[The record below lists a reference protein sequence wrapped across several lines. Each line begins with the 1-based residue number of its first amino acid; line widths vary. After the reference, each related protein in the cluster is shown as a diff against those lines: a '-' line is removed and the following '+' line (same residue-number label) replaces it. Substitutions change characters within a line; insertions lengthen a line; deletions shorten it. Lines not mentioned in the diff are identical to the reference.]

1 MSFFKNIF
9 NRRSNAISV
18 SGLPAETTNAY
29 NKTRQVRDKTLLCHA
44 PFSNLYFNSEG
55 HVALCWKTF
64 HKHETY
70 SEEKS
75 IMDIWKGENFEKIRA
90 GIRSCNLDFGCQE
103 CKKHL
108 LEGNYVNVLSKAYDN
123 DHLHPVYPTIMEF
136 ELSNRCN
143 LGCTMCNG
151 NLSSTIRKDREKL
164 PPLPSPY
171 GQKFVEELNE
181 FIPYLK
187 EARFNGGEPFL
198 IKQYYDIWDNISEL
212 NPKLK
217 MVIATNGTVLTSKVK
232 EYMEKSNFHFNI
244 SIDGFSPE
252 TYESIR
258 INGNFERLMEN
269 LDYFISYCR
278 KNKRTLCIMINP
290 LRQNWW
296 EMPEFVNWCNQK
308 DIHLWFNSI
317 IKPADQA
324 LWSLPSSELE
334 KILSQLSSAKL
345 EMPNSGNSAIHKY
358 NIDTYNNLV
367 NQQIKTWHSEA
378 VEREA
383 TSKPPSEPSSPKLNS
398 DVGEGNSNIDTAQ
411 KKIIAHFGSTRKTD
425 GQFLLERLSSLESTI
440 NTELL
445 VDQLYGL
452 VLTSDLEVLFGMAK
466 DLSVEE
472 LKEMFDAEITK
483 SQ

>member
-1 MSFFKNIF
+1 MGVRKKATCKMSFFKNLF
-9 NRRSNAISV
+9 NRRSIRNSA
-18 SGLPAETTNAY
+18 SGLPAETTKAY
-29 NKTRQVRDKTLLCHA
+29 NRTRQVRDKSLLCHA
-44 PFSNLYFNSEG
+44 PFSNMYFNTEG

-108 LEGNYVNVLSKAYDN
+108 LEGNYINVLSKAYDN

-171 GQKFVEELNE
+171 GQKFVDELNE
-181 FIPYLK
+181 FIPHLK

-198 IKQYYDIWDNISEL
+198 IKQYYDIWDNIAEL

-232 EYMEKSNFHFNI
+232 EYMEKCNFHFNI

-258 INGNFERLMEN
+258 INGKFDRLMEN
-269 LDYFISYCR
+269 LEYFISYCK
-278 KNKRTLCIMINP
+278 KNNRTLCIMINP

-296 EMPEFVNWCNQK
+296 EMPAFVNWCNEK
-308 DIHLWFNSI
+308 NIHLWFNSI

-334 KILSQLSSAKL
+334 KILNQLSSAKL
-345 EMPNSGNSAIHKY
+345 EMPSKGNRAIHKY

-367 NQQIKTWHSEA
+367 NQQIKTWHLEA
-378 VEREA
+378 IEREA
-383 TSKPPSEPSSPKLNS
+383 SGNH
-398 DVGEGNSNIDTAQ
+398 DVAGDASQKGAAQ
-411 KKIIAHFGSTRKTD
+411 KKIIAHFGSTRAAD
-425 GQFLLERLSSLESTI
+425 GQFLLDKLGSLEATLNTQLLI
-440 NTELL
+440 N
-445 VDQLYGL
+445 QLYSL
-452 VLTSDLEVLFGMAK
+452 VLTSDSEVLLGMAK
-466 DLSVEE
+466 DLTVEE
-472 LKEMFDAEITK
+472 LKEQFEAETAK
-483 SQ
+483 N

>member
-18 SGLPAETTNAY
+18 SGLPAETTKAY
-29 NKTRQVRDKTLLCHA
+29 NQTRQVRDKTLLCHA

-171 GQKFVEELNE
+171 GQKFVDELNE
-181 FIPYLK
+181 FIPHLK

-334 KILSQLSSAKL
+334 KILSQLSSARL
-345 EMPNSGNSAIHKY
+345 EMPNSGNNAIHKY

-383 TSKPPSEPSSPKLNS
+383 TGKPPSEPSSPKLNS
-398 DVGEGNSNIDTAQ
+398 DVGEGDSNKDTAQ

-425 GQFLLERLSSLESTI
+425 GQFLLERLRSLESTI

-445 VDQLYGL
+445 VDQLYHL
-452 VLTSDLEVLFGMAK
+452 VLTSDPEVLFGMAK

-483 SQ
+483 GQ

>member
-1 MSFFKNIF
+1 MSFFKSLF
-9 NRRSNAISV
+9 NRKSIGNSE
-18 SGLPAETTNAY
+18 SGLPAETIRAY
-29 NKTRQVRDKTLLCHA
+29 NQTRRVRDKSLLCHA
-44 PFSNLYFNSEG
+44 PFSNMYFNTEG
-55 HVALCWKTF
+55 HVAVCWKTF

-90 GIRSCNLDFGCQE
+90 GIKSCNLDFGCQE

-123 DHLHPVYPTIMEF
+123 DHLHPIYPTIMEF

-181 FIPYLK
+181 FIPHLN

-198 IKQYYDIWDNISEL
+198 IKQYYDIWDNIIKL

-217 MVIATNGTVLTSKVK
+217 LVIATNGTVLTSKVK

-252 TYESIR
+252 TYGSIR
-258 INGNFERLMEN
+258 INGNFEKLMEN
-269 LDYFISYCR
+269 LEYFITYCQ

-296 EMPEFVNWCNQK
+296 EMPAFVNWCNQK
-308 DIHLWFNSI
+308 NIHLWFNSI

-324 LWSLPSSELE
+324 LWSLPSSELGN
-334 KILSQLSSAKL
+334 ILKKLSSAKL
-345 EMPNSGNSAIHKY
+345 EMPNTGDRAIHKY

-367 NQQIKTWHSEA
+367 NQQIKTWYLEA
-378 VEREA
+378 VEREE
-383 TSKPPSEPSSPKLNS
+383 TSNNLSEKPEVNAKQQ
-398 DVGEGNSNIDTAQ
+398 AQ
-411 KKIIAHFGSTRKTD
+411 KKITTYFGAEHKSD
-425 GQFLLERLSSLESTI
+425 CQFLLDKLSVLESTI
-440 NTELL
+440 ETE
-445 VDQLYGL
+445 QLINRLYAL
-452 VLTSDLEVLFGMAK
+452 VLNSDPAVLLEMAK
-466 DLSVEE
+466 DLSAEE
-472 LKEMFDAEITK
+472 LKQKFESEVTK
-483 SQ
+483 NQ

>member
-18 SGLPAETTNAY
+18 SGLPAETTNAN

-171 GQKFVEELNE
+171 GQKFVDELNE
-181 FIPYLK
+181 FIPHLK

-278 KNKRTLCIMINP
+278 KNKRTLCVMINP

-296 EMPEFVNWCNQK
+296 EMPAFVNWCNEK

-317 IKPADQA
+317 IKPSDQA
-324 LWSLPSSELE
+324 LWSLPSAELGN
-334 KILSQLSSAKL
+334 IIDQLSTAEVPLPKT
-345 EMPNSGNSAIHKY
+345 GNRAIHRY
-358 NIDTYNNLV
+358 NIQTFNNLV
-367 NQQIKTWHSEA
+367 NQQIKTWHLEALEREKRDELAMGDKGGEIKRSSESSKDLFFSSLSLYFGSDKHNDFNHLVAVFETLEKMIGLENDINELYSVAAHQHPEELLELSHKNSVPELYLLFKNA
-378 VEREA
+378 VE
-383 TSKPPSEPSSPKLNS
+383 S
-398 DVGEGNSNIDTAQ
+398 
-411 KKIIAHFGSTRKTD
+411 
-425 GQFLLERLSSLESTI
+425 
-440 NTELL
+440 
-445 VDQLYGL
+445 
-452 VLTSDLEVLFGMAK
+452 
-466 DLSVEE
+466 
-472 LKEMFDAEITK
+472 
-483 SQ
+483 

>member
-181 FIPYLK
+181 FIPHLK

-334 KILSQLSSAKL
+334 KILSQLSSARL
-345 EMPNSGNSAIHKY
+345 EMPNSGNNAIHKY

-383 TSKPPSEPSSPKLNS
+383 TGKPPSDPSSPKLNS
-398 DVGEGNSNIDTAQ
+398 DVGEGDSNKDTAQ

-425 GQFLLERLSSLESTI
+425 GQFLLERLRSLESTI

-445 VDQLYGL
+445 VDQLYHL
-452 VLTSDLEVLFGMAK
+452 VLTSDPEVLFGMAK

-483 SQ
+483 GQ

>member
-1 MSFFKNIF
+1 MNPDFGITPEV
-9 NRRSNAISV
+9 IS
-18 SGLPAETTNAY
+18 SY
-29 NKTRQVRDKTLLCHA
+29 NKTRQVRNRSLLCHA
-44 PFSNLYFNSEG
+44 PFSNMYFNTEG
-55 HVALCWKTF
+55 HVAMCWKTF

-70 SEEKS
+70 SEDKS

-90 GIRSCNLDFGCQE
+90 GIKSCNLDFGCQE

-198 IKQYYDIWDNISEL
+198 IKQYYDIWDNIAEL

-217 MVIATNGTVLTSKVK
+217 MVIATNGTVLTSKIK

-244 SIDGFSPE
+244 SMDGFSPE

-258 INGNFERLMEN
+258 INGNFEKLMEN
-269 LDYFISYCR
+269 LDYFISYC
-278 KNKRTLCIMINP
+278 KTNNRTLCIMINP

-296 EMPEFVNWCNQK
+296 EMPAFVNWCNQK

-324 LWSLPSSELE
+324 LWSLPSAELE
-334 KILSQLSSAKL
+334 KIFRQLSEADLPTPK
-345 EMPNSGNSAIHKY
+345 SGNTAIHRY

-367 NQQIKTWHSEA
+367 NQQIKTWLSEA
-378 VEREA
+378 LVREQSTNTQDDDAETKVSIRVHAYFGA
-383 TSKPPSEPSSPKLNS
+383 TRTEEADGLLRRLKEVDLLIS
-398 DVGEGNSNIDTAQ
+398 DDESRTSFYKMVLDNNPET
-411 KKIIAHFGSTRKTD
+411 
-425 GQFLLERLSSLESTI
+425 LLEMANEKSTD
-440 NTELL
+440 ELFKRFK
-445 VDQLYGL
+445 Q
-452 VLTSDLEVLFGMAK
+452 
-466 DLSVEE
+466 E
-472 LKEMFDAEITK
+472 LKH
-483 SQ
+483 Q